1 MAAVSLRSD
10 YSRHVCASYL
20 GVDVRFSKFITPRVS
35 LVVFMEMSAFDQK
48 QKYRN
53 ELNLDFDESSL
64 DRLR

>member
-35 LVVFMEMSAFDQK
+35 LVVFMEMTAFDQK
-48 QKYRN
+48 RRV
-53 ELNLDFDESSL
+53 L
-64 DRLR
+64 

>member
-48 QKYRN
+48 RSPLR
-53 ELNLDFDESSL
+53 LNRF
-64 DRLR
+64 RFCYQPQYH